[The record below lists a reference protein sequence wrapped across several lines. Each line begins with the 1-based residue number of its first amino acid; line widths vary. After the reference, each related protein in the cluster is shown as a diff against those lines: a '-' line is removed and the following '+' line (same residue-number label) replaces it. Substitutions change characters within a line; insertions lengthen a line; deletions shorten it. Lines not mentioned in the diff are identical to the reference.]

1 VSDDIPVE
9 LEVTHEVIEPL
20 GVWEVAGDEEK
31 DELGVSLSVG
41 GLTVLEI
48 IGLREELGEMR
59 KGEGEV
65 KEVGVIENVG
75 FEGVGV
81 KAKAVPVGARENKLL
96 KVSPTDKV
104 FEIDGGL
111 VENGEFEWVALPAE
125 ELLVGHGVLVVLCV

>member
-1 VSDDIPVE
+1 MSDDIPVE

-48 IGLREELGEMR
+48 IGLLEELGEMR
-59 KGEGEV
+59 KGEREV

-111 VENGEFEWVALPAE
+111 VENGEFE
-125 ELLVGHGVLVVLCV
+125 